1 MLILNHKVLLNKWK
15 SFTVAYFKIYY
26 SKSLFIK
33 YDELCTYINYWKS
46 AFFYK
51 MKNNF
56 AKSIVYLQSQKQLY
70 NHQCPFIC
78 LSLGLG
84 CTDWDKPIW
93 APLHHSTLGQCSD
106 WFVPICK
113 YFFLNFWCFPSVMSS
128 CLSTGCPKKNVTF
141 VRLWVFDL
149 GRGVFGGKK

>member
-70 NHQCPFIC
+70 NIQCPFIC

-84 CTDWDKPIW
+84 CTDCDKPIW

-106 WFVPICK
+106 WFVAICMI
-113 YFFLNFWCFPSVMSS
+113 FFLGKLLIPLRINELLKLHRITLLIRKN
-128 CLSTGCPKKNVTF
+128 LSTFQNKNT
-141 VRLWVFDL
+141 
-149 GRGVFGGKK
+149 KICQS

>member
-84 CTDWDKPIW
+84 CTDCDEPIW
-93 APLHHSTLGQCSD
+93 APLH
-106 WFVPICK
+106 
-113 YFFLNFWCFPSVMSS
+113 FWCFPSVMSS

-149 GRGVFGGKK
+149 GRGVFRGKDYSRLLRTN